1 MCEVEHVARTIT
13 TSDKVYGN
21 VWGWTC
27 GQNYHHKWQGLWQ
40 CLRLNMWPELPP
52 QVTRSMAMC
61 EVEHVARTV
70 TTSDKVYGNVWGYE
84 ARTHTTSD
92 KVYGNV

>member
-1 MCEVEHVARTIT
+1 
-13 TSDKVYGN
+13 
-21 VWGWTC
+21 
-27 GQNYHHKWQGLWQ
+27 
-40 CLRLNMWPELPP
+40 
-52 QVTRSMAMC
+52 MAMC
-61 EVEHVARTV
+61 EVEHVTRTH